1 MTKYGNKKTIVD
13 NIKFDSKAEAK
24 RYTELLLLEKSGIIS
39 ELKMQTPFIIAKSCI
54 INGRKRPPMKYLA
67 DFTYLL
73 DGKLIIEDV
82 KGKET
87 EGYRIKRHL
96 MKSVLNL
103 EISEIRNNRNN
114 CGTV

>member
-1 MTKYGNKKTIVD
+1 MTKYGNQKTIID

-24 RYTELLLLEKSGIIS
+24 RYTELLILQKSGIIS
-39 ELKMQTPFIIAKSCI
+39 DLKMQTPFIIAQACA

-73 DGKLIIEDV
+73 DGRLIIEDV

-103 EISEIRNNRNN
+103 EISEIRKSK
-114 CGTV
+114 